1 MSYAPCTSQFAIL
14 SQYLK
19 YFFFIII
26 SCIILKVCLTSGYI
40 YNNPQRFN
48 IYIMYNAEHHIGT
61 TLTTPPRLSR
71 SFYIVH
77 KVQNK
82 TTINHYSKGL

>member
-1 MSYAPCTSQFAIL
+1 MSYAPCTSQSAIL

-61 TLTTPPRLSR
+61 TLTTPPPD
-71 SFYIVH
+71 FQGHFI
-77 KVQNK
+77 
-82 TTINHYSKGL
+82 